1 MKKTGTGRK
10 RKSSTAGKLMLAVV
24 TCLNITLSL
33 ALHLLRRQEVL
44 HAVEENDDIKLL
56 LTAAKKTGGT
66 AGK

>member
-1 MKKTGTGRK
+1 MKKTGAGRK